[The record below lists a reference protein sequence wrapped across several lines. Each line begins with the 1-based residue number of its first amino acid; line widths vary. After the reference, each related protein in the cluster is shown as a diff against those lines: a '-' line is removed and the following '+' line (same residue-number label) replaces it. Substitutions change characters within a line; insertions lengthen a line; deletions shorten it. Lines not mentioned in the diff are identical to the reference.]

1 MLHSEDTASFVC
13 LRCHQLHINPKR
25 RIPKES
31 TEGLKAI
38 DSRILTKNAS
48 FKVIYN
54 TFAYH
59 LRAHIHNINMRRYI
73 TCARGH
79 ELSGRVRT
87 QAYNYYTW
95 AECTCVAK

>member
-1 MLHSEDTASFVC
+1 MLHSEATASFVC

-31 TEGLKAI
+31 TEVWKAI

-48 FKVIYN
+48 FISYS
-54 TFAYH
+54 TFTYQ
-59 LRAHIHNINMRRYI
+59 LRAHIHNLNMRRYI

-87 QAYNYYTW
+87 QAYNYYAG